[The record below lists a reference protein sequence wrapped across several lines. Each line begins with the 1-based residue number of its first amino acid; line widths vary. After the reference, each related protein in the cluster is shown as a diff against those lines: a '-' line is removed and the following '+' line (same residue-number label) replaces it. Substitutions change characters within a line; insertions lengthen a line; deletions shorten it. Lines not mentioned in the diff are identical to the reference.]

1 LGDGRL
7 RVRNS
12 PPISQFGKDYAMPFL
27 RTAKK
32 DEIPPGTI
40 REFDIDGKNIALA
53 NVEGKLFA
61 INNVCLHRGGPLGE
75 GELEGQVVVCPWH
88 GWKYDVTTG
97 KLTTNPTVGVQCYA
111 VEIRGDDIYVD
122 LG

>member
-1 LGDGRL
+1 
-7 RVRNS
+7 
-12 PPISQFGKDYAMPFL
+12 MPFL

-53 NVEGKLFA
+53 NVDGKFFA

-75 GELEGQVVVCPWH
+75 GELDRQVVTCPWH
-88 GWKYDVTTG
+88 GWQFDVTSG
-97 KLTTNPTVGVQCYA
+97 QLLTNPAITVACYP
-111 VEIRGDDIYVD
+111 VEIRGDDVFVD
-122 LG
+122 VG